1 MKVSRLTPVAP
12 ISDEALLSSSWSNF
26 PDTPTSA
33 ISSNATPPLV
43 GDPGLWLGVGVA
55 EGVLLP
61 VEIHS
66 LDLVTV
72 ASEINTR
79 VQGIQ
84 KT

>member
-1 MKVSRLTPVAP
+1 MEVSLLTPVAP
-12 ISDEALLSSSWSNF
+12 ISDEALLSSSRSNF

-43 GDPGLWLGVGVA
+43 GDPGLWLGVGVE

-66 LDLVTV
+66 LDFVAV

-79 VQGIQ
+79 MQEI
-84 KT
+84 